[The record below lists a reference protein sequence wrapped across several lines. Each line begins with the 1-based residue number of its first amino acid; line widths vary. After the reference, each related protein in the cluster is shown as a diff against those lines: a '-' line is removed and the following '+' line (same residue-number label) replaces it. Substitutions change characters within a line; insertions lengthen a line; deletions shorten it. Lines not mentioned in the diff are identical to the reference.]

1 MNYEHFH
8 IFCLHFEVVRES
20 GINCLLFFCHLP
32 SVIPENNSSFE
43 QEDYDDLSEIKEGIQ
58 GSDNGE

>member
-1 MNYEHFH
+1 
-8 IFCLHFEVVRES
+8 
-20 GINCLLFFCHLP
+20 LLIVFCHLP

-43 QEDYDDLSEIKEGIQ
+43 QEDYDDLSEIKEGLQ